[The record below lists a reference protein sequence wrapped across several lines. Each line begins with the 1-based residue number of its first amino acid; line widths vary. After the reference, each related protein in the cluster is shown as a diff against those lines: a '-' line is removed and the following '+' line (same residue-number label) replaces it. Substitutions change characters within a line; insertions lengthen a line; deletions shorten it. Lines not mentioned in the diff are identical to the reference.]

1 MNIMVKLKYFPIEG
15 VRSILTLTMLFKERS
30 ERQHQIQLQLQPK
43 VDGQHRHHQP
53 MKGKYSKSSF
63 DANCRRHKIRVRRG
77 LPVVDRFQM

>member
-43 VDGQHRHHQP
+43 VGGQHQHHQP
-53 MKGKYSKSSF
+53 MKGKLY
-63 DANCRRHKIRVRRG
+63 ANCRGHKIRVKQG

>member
-1 MNIMVKLKYFPIEG
+1 MVKLKYFPIEG

-43 VDGQHRHHQP
+43 VGGQHRHHQP
-53 MKGKYSKSSF
+53 MKGKFY
-63 DANCRRHKIRVRRG
+63 ANCREHKIRVRRG